1 MRMMEA
7 IAASSHTTSP
17 SSSSSSSVDTF
28 NEMIIDLLM
37 TWLTKTLKEGQ

>member
-1 MRMMEA
+1 MRIMEA
-7 IAASSHTTSP
+7 IAANSHTTS

-37 TWLTKTLKEGQ
+37 TWLTKTMKEGQ